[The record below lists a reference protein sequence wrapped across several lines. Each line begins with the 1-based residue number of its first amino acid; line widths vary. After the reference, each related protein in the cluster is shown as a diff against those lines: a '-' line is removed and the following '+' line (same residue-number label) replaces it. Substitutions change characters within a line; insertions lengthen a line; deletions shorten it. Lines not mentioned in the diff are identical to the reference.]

1 MIEKRL
7 KTKISAV
14 LICLLSVTLLYAAAS
29 CGSTHQKAFLPRH
42 IILFIGDGM
51 HLENEIAASRY
62 LYGSDRALSFHA
74 FPYKG
79 YAATWDITTYN
90 RYAANSTP
98 PGAVFSDSFYQTPE
112 SLAPL
117 YGYNPAKGGAKPF
130 PDAAVPESSYFTT
143 ALADGTGQS
152 AAFPATD
159 SAAAASA
166 IATGRKYRAG
176 VISWD
181 SGTAVETVLE
191 KVRNIG
197 NYQTGIIST
206 VPFSHATPAAFAAHA
221 GSRSSTTDI
230 ASEIIHTTAPDIV
243 IGGGHPQYYSGGYA
257 YISAAD
263 YNSLRNGGTEYL
275 FAERTAGTSAESI
288 LGAASDKAL
297 SDGKKMFALFG
308 GSEGNFGYADVTSD
322 RSSVITPQ
330 NNENP
335 PLSLAVTTALKIF
348 SSRGGSFFL
357 LAEQGDID
365 WANHATDYRKMI
377 SSVNDLHLAV
387 KAASDFVD
395 IPGDDI
401 DWSNTLI
408 IVTADHANGYFR
420 LHDPSHAALG
430 KGILP
435 AQTSSPVTYPGG
447 EVSYGTPG
455 SHTNEPVTLYS
466 KGTGSELFAEYEG
479 VWYPGTTIIDNTQI
493 YRVITGC
500 AGITR

>member
-1 MIEKRL
+1 MSTVL
-7 KTKISAV
+7 LFTALSCISAR
-14 LICLLSVTLLYAAAS
+14 
-29 CGSTHQKAFLPRH
+29 QKTSSPRH

-90 RYAANSTP
+90 RYAENSTP
-98 PGAVFSDSFYQTPE
+98 PGAVFGESFYQNPE

-117 YGYNPAKGGAKPF
+117 YGYNPSKGGEKPV
-130 PDAAVPESSYFTT
+130 PDAAVPDASYFTT
-143 ALADGTGQS
+143 PLADGTGQNE
-152 AAFPATD
+152 AIPATD

-176 VISWD
+176 AVSWDAD
-181 SGTAVETVLE
+181 SGTAVETILS
-191 KVRNIG
+191 KVRRIG

-230 ASEIIHTTAPDIV
+230 ASEIIHTTVPDIV
-243 IGGGHPQYYSGGYA
+243 IGGGHPSFYSGGYA

-263 YNSLRNGGTEYL
+263 YNSLRNGGTDYL
-275 FAERTAGTSAESI
+275 FAERTTGTSAESI
-288 LGAASDKAL
+288 LAAASDKAL
-297 SDGKKMFALFG
+297 SEGKKIFALFG

-322 RSSVITPQ
+322 GSSVITPQ

-335 PLSLAVTTALKIF
+335 SLALAVTTALKIF

-365 WANHATDYRKMI
+365 WANHAADYRKMI

-401 DWSNTLI
+401 DWSNTII

-420 LHDPSHAALG
+420 LQDPSHAALG

-455 SHTNEPVTLYS
+455 SHTNEPVALYA
-466 KGTGSELFAEYEG
+466 KGKGSELFAKYEG

-500 AGITR
+500 AEITR